1 MTTSPA
7 ISGSY
12 EYSDFSTELSWKV
25 NDQLADKEGFR
36 HNVYWVTG
44 DLYRGYWSHNKREVN
59 GDRYEGSYKNDMKEG
74 KGLLFYG
81 DGCSRYEGLW
91 HANVPICGTYI
102 RLEKEHLHELPFL
115 EMENSDT
122 LVEDMISEA
131 ISKLEA

>member
-1 MTTSPA
+1 
-7 ISGSY
+7 
-12 EYSDFSTELSWKV
+12 
-25 NDQLADKEGFR
+25 
-36 HNVYWVTG
+36 
-44 DLYRGYWSHNKREVN
+44 
-59 GDRYEGSYKNDMKEG
+59 MKEG